1 MAKYVI
7 RNKKINTRWNMK
19 NNKNLKKIAAIT
31 MARDDEF
38 FLNRWIA
45 YYGKNFGTEN
55 LYILLDGVDQKTPEN
70 VGHAH
75 VIKLPHTPMSR
86 SAGDKYRIGKI
97 TELAHELLKKYD
109 IVIGCDS
116 DEFLIVD
123 PKTKKTLRQYLSD
136 KKIKTT
142 LSGLGLD
149 VGQHL
154 YNEAILDKD
163 APFLEQREYA
173 LLSTRYTK
181 PVVINKQVTWGSGFH
196 SIKRHNFHIDKNLYL
211 LHFGA
216 IDMDMLEDKAK
227 KRGADWLNHLK
238 RRGNGTINAVTK
250 SKPKSEK
257 WMSIAR
263 ILQTYCR
270 PIYALRK
277 PGMFGLKPVIK
288 IPSRFKKSGI

>member
-1 MAKYVI
+1 
-7 RNKKINTRWNMK
+7 MK
-19 NNKNLKKIAAIT
+19 QPKRIAAIT

-38 FLNRWIA
+38 FLSRWIA
-45 YYGKNFGTEN
+45 YYGKNIGTEN
-55 LYILLDGVDQKTPEN
+55 LYILLDGLDQNAPEN
-70 VGHAH
+70 AGNAH
-75 VIKLPHTPMSR
+75 IIKYEHTPLSR
-86 SAGDKYRIGKI
+86 AAGDKYRIGKLS
-97 TELAHELLKKYD
+97 EMAHKLLKDYD

-123 PKTKKTLRQYLSD
+123 PKTKKTLSEYLSN
-136 KKIKTT
+136 KKIHTT

-181 PVVINKQVTWGSGFH
+181 PVVINKPVNWGSGFH

-216 IDMDMLEDKAK
+216 IDMDMLETKAK

-238 RRGNGTINAVTK
+238 RRGNGTINAVTH
-250 SKPKSEK
+250 SKARGEK
-257 WMSIAR
+257 WIKIAR
-263 ILQTYCR
+263 FLQTFCR

-277 PGMFGLKPVIK
+277 PAMMGLKIVVK
-288 IPSRFKKSGI
+288 IPQRFKKSGI